1 MSPIHPAG
9 TLGFF
14 GLPGH
19 LEMIIILVILLL
31 LFGRRLP
38 EVARS
43 LGDGIREFKK
53 GVQDVTSDASPNQP
67 SQQQGQGN
75 QPAQFT
81 QGTPAQHHPPGQA
94 AGQTAGQASGQGHGQ
109 GYQQPAHQQSQAPT
123 QQAAGTQP
131 TSTGSP
137 VQPPAGGDE
146 RRVSQDPHPTPATGG
161 GHPSG

>member
-1 MSPIHPAG
+1 MERTMSPIQPVG

-53 GVQDVTSDASPNQP
+53 GVQDVTADVSPN
-67 SQQQGQGN
+67 STNNSNNNFNAQGGN

-81 QGTPAQHHPPGQA
+81 QGLPSQGQ
-94 AGQTAGQASGQGHGQ
+94 Q
-109 GYQQPAHQQSQAPT
+109 QQPAPQPVQEAP
-123 QQAAGTQP
+123 
-131 TSTGSP
+131 SGSYA
-137 VQPPAGGDE
+137 QPPAGGE
-146 RRVSQDPHPTPATGG
+146 QRRVSQDPHPGTATGG
-161 GHPSG
+161 SGGGSAAGGGTNG

>member
-1 MSPIHPAG
+1 MSPIQPVG

-53 GVQDVTSDASPNQP
+53 GVQDVTADASPNQP
-67 SQQQGQGN
+67 PQQGHGN

-81 QGTPAQHHPPGQA
+81 QGQPQQGQPHQQQSA
-94 AGQTAGQASGQGHGQ
+94 
-109 GYQQPAHQQSQAPT
+109 QPAPS
-123 QQAAGTQP
+123 GTQA
-131 TSTGSP
+131 
-137 VQPPAGGDE
+137 QPPAGGEE
-146 RRVSQDPHPTPATGG
+146 RRVSQDPHATPATGSGATGSGTG
-161 GHPSG
+161 GNADG